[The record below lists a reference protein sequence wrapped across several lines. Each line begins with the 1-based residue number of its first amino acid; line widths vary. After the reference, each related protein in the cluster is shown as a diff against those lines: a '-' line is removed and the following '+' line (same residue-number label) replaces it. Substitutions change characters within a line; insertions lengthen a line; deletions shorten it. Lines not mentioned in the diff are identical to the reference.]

1 MHTKINIVK
10 KLSGAYHN
18 VWYEKSILQYWYSVC
33 SSLEPELTQREY
45 SHFFFT
51 LDFTIAGHI
60 LSGGGCCF
68 ISSSALEEKRPE
80 DEAWNCLRLIFHG
93 FLIVSRCIGQQR
105 GAERQK
111 STGKKGRKIW
121 KKTLKVSNSFSR
133 YRTYPKLHMMH
144 ICTMGY
150 IRIIPD

>member
-45 SHFFFT
+45 SHFFHT
-51 LDFTIAGHI
+51 RLYHCRSHPLWWGLLLHI
-60 LSGGGCCF
+60 FFRIGRETSRRRGVKLPSSYLSRIFDRITMHRTATRCR
-68 ISSSALEEKRPE
+68 AAKVYREER
-80 DEAWNCLRLIFHG
+80 
-93 FLIVSRCIGQQR
+93 
-105 GAERQK
+105 
-111 STGKKGRKIW
+111 KKNM
-121 KKTLKVSNSFSR
+121 KKNLKVSNSFSR